1 MAPKKANRER
11 CVQLKAIFMKT
22 EPINQVSV
30 AYISFIPEDK
40 TNRPEISEKNTHSD
54 KLPA

>member
-1 MAPKKANRER
+1 MAPKKAKWER

-22 EPINQVSV
+22 EPKNLVSV